1 MKSTYKNSI
10 RSKQMIRKALVD
22 LILSNKN
29 INEISVT
36 DIVKKADIN
45 RGTFYN
51 HYSNVTE
58 VFEEMK
64 DELIDNLLENL
75 RSAQKQDDID
85 CFIIAL
91 NNNFKQNEKAYR
103 KLVKVIP
110 RSIID
115 DIKLNLIEQILF
127 LEPNIE
133 RVVLSFLVNGISG
146 IYIDYL
152 EDKINCSIDEL
163 GKKSSEILKHFI

>member
-1 MKSTYKNSI
+1 MKSIYKNSI

-22 LILSNKN
+22 LVLNNKN

-75 RSAQKQDDID
+75 KSAQKQSDVET
-85 CFIIAL
+85 FIIAL
-91 NNNFKQNEKAYR
+91 NNNFKQNEKTYR
-103 KLVKVIP
+103 KLVEVIP

-115 DIKLNLIEQILF
+115 DIKVNLIDQILY

-133 RVVLSFLVNGISG
+133 RLTLCFLVNGISG

-163 GKKSSEILKHFI
+163 GKKSTEILKHFL